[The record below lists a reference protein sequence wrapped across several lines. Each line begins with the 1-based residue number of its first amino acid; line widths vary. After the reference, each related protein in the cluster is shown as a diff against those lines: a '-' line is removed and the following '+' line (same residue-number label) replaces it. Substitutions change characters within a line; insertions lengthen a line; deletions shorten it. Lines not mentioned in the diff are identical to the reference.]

1 MGLFL
6 LPLGIFAG
14 WVAGTAMSRRM
25 VREEV
30 QRLETLLGA
39 QNGKAEPAPAPAPAP
54 VAAALPVAAP
64 ASVAAP
70 VVAAAPAAGPAA
82 AEEVSPEIIMVL
94 TAAVAAFLGKRAR
107 IRGARLVR
115 NAPSSAW
122 AQQGRVFVQA
132 SHNLG
137 VMHGR

>member
-14 WVAGTAMSRRM
+14 WVAGAAMSRRM
-25 VREEV
+25 VQREV
-30 QRLETLLGA
+30 QRLESLIE
-39 QNGKAEPAPAPAPAP
+39 GKKEQAPPAPAE
-54 VAAALPVAAP
+54 V
-64 ASVAAP
+64 
-70 VVAAAPAAGPAA
+70 
-82 AEEVSPEIIMVL
+82 EEVPTETILIL

-115 NAPSSAW
+115 TAPSNAW

-137 VMHGR
+137 VAHGR

>member
-14 WVAGTAMSRRM
+14 WVAGAAMSRRM
-25 VREEV
+25 LRSEVRSEV
-30 QRLETLLGA
+30 QRLESLIASRNETAAAAVPAPLA
-39 QNGKAEPAPAPAPAP
+39 AVVAPAPRPP
-54 VAAALPVAAP
+54 QPEVL
-64 ASVAAP
+64 
-70 VVAAAPAAGPAA
+70 
-82 AEEVSPEIIMVL
+82 EEVSPDILMVL
-94 TAAVAAFLGKRAR
+94 TAAVAAFLGKRGH

-115 NAPSSAW
+115 TAPSNAW

-137 VMHGR
+137 VAHGR

>member
-1 MGLFL
+1 MGLLL
-6 LPLGIFAG
+6 LPIGIFAG
-14 WVAGTAMSRRM
+14 WVAGAAMSRRM
-25 VREEV
+25 VRREV
-30 QRLETLLGA
+30 ERLELLIESK
-39 QNGKAEPAPAPAPAP
+39 NGKAAVALAPAPTAPLAVQPAP
-54 VAAALPVAAP
+54 PP
-64 ASVAAP
+64 EP
-70 VVAAAPAAGPAA
+70 EQ

-115 NAPSSAW
+115 TAPSNAW

-137 VMHGR
+137 VVHGR

>member
-6 LPLGIFAG
+6 LPLGIIAG
-14 WVAGTAMSRRM
+14 WVAGAAMSRRM
-25 VREEV
+25 VRSEV
-30 QRLETLLGA
+30 QRLESLIDSR
-39 QNGKAEPAPAPAPAP
+39 NGKGPAPETAPVPTPVVVALPAPAPKPAEP
-54 VAAALPVAAP
+54 EMV
-64 ASVAAP
+64 
-70 VVAAAPAAGPAA
+70 
-82 AEEVSPEIIMVL
+82 EEVTPEIIMVL

-115 NAPSSAW
+115 AVPSSAW

>member
-1 MGLFL
+1 MGTLL

-14 WVAGTAMSRRM
+14 WLAGAAMSRRM
-25 VREEV
+25 VRSEV
-30 QRLETLLGA
+30 QRLESLIARG
-39 QNGKAEPAPAPAPAP
+39 NGKTAPAPAAVVPP
-54 VAAALPVAAP
+54 P
-64 ASVAAP
+64 AP
-70 VVAAAPAAGPAA
+70 VVAAAVPKPPEPAV

-115 NAPSSAW
+115 TAPSSAW

>member
-6 LPLGIFAG
+6 LPFGILAG
-14 WVAGTAMSRRM
+14 WLAGAAMSRRM
-25 VREEV
+25 VQTEV
-30 QRLETLLGA
+30 QRLASLIESKNGMPA
-39 QNGKAEPAPAPAPAP
+39 QAPAPARAAASAVQPAP
-54 VAAALPVAAP
+54 VPPEPVKVEP
-64 ASVAAP
+64 EKV
-70 VVAAAPAAGPAA
+70 
-82 AEEVSPEIIMVL
+82 EEVAPETIMVL

-107 IRGARLVR
+107 IRSARLVR
-115 NAPSSAW
+115 AAPSNAW

>member
-1 MGLFL
+1 MGLLL
-6 LPLGIFAG
+6 LPLGILAG
-14 WVAGTAMSRRM
+14 WVAGAAMSRRM
-25 VREEV
+25 VRSEV
-30 QRLETLLGA
+30 QRLESLIESK
-39 QNGKAEPAPAPAPAP
+39 NGKAAAAPAPAPP
-54 VAAALPVAAP
+54 
-64 ASVAAP
+64 AP
-70 VVAAAPAAGPAA
+70 VVAATVPKPPEIV
-82 AEEVSPEIIMVL
+82 EEVSPETIMVL

-115 NAPSSAW
+115 AAPSNAW

>member
-1 MGLFL
+1 
-6 LPLGIFAG
+6 
-14 WVAGTAMSRRM
+14 MSRRM
-25 VREEV
+25 VQHEV
-30 QRLETLLGA
+30 QRLESLIGSRE
-39 QNGKAEPAPAPAPAP
+39 GKDVP
-54 VAAALPVAAP
+54 
-64 ASVAAP
+64 
-70 VVAAAPAAGPAA
+70 AAAPAVALASKPPEPQAV
-82 AEEVSPEIIMVL
+82 EEVSLEIITVL

-115 NAPSSAW
+115 TAPSNAW

>member
-14 WVAGTAMSRRM
+14 WVAGAAMSRRM
-25 VREEV
+25 VRSEV
-30 QRLETLLGA
+30 QRLESLIESK
-39 QNGKAEPAPAPAPAP
+39 NGKAAPAPALAVQP
-54 VAAALPVAAP
+54 VPKPPEPEQV
-64 ASVAAP
+64 
-70 VVAAAPAAGPAA
+70 
-82 AEEVSPEIIMVL
+82 EEVAPETIMIL

-115 NAPSSAW
+115 TAPSNAW